1 MTRRPTISTRTDTL
15 FPYTT
20 LFRSLKHPG
29 GHIIL
34 PISARPVVPQIVP
47 AEILDPASL
56 QRRTPF
62 ARVRRTERI
71 APIGEHMGRM
81 LAPLALQH
89 GQRDLVERNAERA
102 AVLRVAMPD
111 RGHAAGHIDPVPC
124 QTENVALPQPRRQGE
139 QHHFTLVIGQ
149 GFKQGFGLRSAEH
162 TSELQS
168 LMRHPYS

>member
-1 MTRRPTISTRTDTL
+1 MSISDWSSDVCSSDL
-15 FPYTT
+15 
-20 LFRSLKHPG
+20 
-29 GHIIL
+29 
-34 PISARPVVPQIVP
+34 
-47 AEILDPASL
+47 
-56 QRRTPF
+56 F

-124 QTENVALPQPRRQGE
+124 QTENVALPPPRRPGE
-139 QHHFTLVIGQ
+139 QHPGSEARRVGKEGFSAFTY
-149 GFKQGFGLRSAEH
+149 RWS
-162 TSELQS
+162 
-168 LMRHPYS
+168 PYP

>member
-1 MTRRPTISTRTDTL
+1 MSISDWSSDVCSSDL
-15 FPYTT
+15 
-20 LFRSLKHPG
+20 
-29 GHIIL
+29 
-34 PISARPVVPQIVP
+34 
-47 AEILDPASL
+47 
-56 QRRTPF
+56 F

-124 QTENVALPQPRRQGE
+124 QTENVSLPQPRRQGE
-139 QHHFTLVIGQ
+139 QHHFTPVIGQ
-149 GFKQGFGLRSAEH
+149 GYKQRSEEH

-168 LMRHPYS
+168 LMRTSIAVFC

>member
-1 MTRRPTISTRTDTL
+1 MDVIDESMFDIVFFKQKTAYEMRIRDWSSDVCSSDL
-15 FPYTT
+15 
-20 LFRSLKHPG
+20 
-29 GHIIL
+29 
-34 PISARPVVPQIVP
+34 ARPCVPQIVP

-89 GQRDLVERNAERA
+89 GKRDLVERHAERA

-124 QTENVALPQPRRQGE
+124 TIENVDLQKTRLTGE
-139 QHHFTLVIGQ
+139 QTH
-149 GFKQGFGLRSAEH
+149 
-162 TSELQS
+162 
-168 LMRHPYS
+168 